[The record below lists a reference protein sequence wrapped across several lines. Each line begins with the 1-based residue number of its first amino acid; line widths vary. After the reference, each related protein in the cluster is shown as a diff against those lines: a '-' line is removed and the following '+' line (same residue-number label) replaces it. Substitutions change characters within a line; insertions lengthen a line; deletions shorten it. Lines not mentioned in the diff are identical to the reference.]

1 MGGAWQRGGRL
12 KRPTALGVY
21 VGRTRSCGGAAAGF
35 EVGRDTQVRM
45 FRAFCGVLREMA
57 RGLVSQGMTH
67 VVMEATEVCTM
78 PVYHALLEP
87 GGVRA
92 GAGCDAACEE
102 CPGRKSDRL
111 PNYGQRFPVSP

>member
-1 MGGAWQRGGRL
+1 MW
-12 KRPTALGVY
+12 
-21 VGRTRSCGGAAAGF
+21 VGPGHSGGAAAGF

-67 VVMEATEVCTM
+67 VVMEATWVCTM

-87 GGVRA
+87 GVFGRVLGAMPHVKNARA
-92 GAGCDAACEE
+92 VSQTVYRTTVKGFPSPHKWGIE
-102 CPGRKSDRL
+102 CASRSL
-111 PNYGQRFPVSP
+111 